1 MARKIFYVYYSY
13 GTGALTSGVRI
24 EGHGSLGTKT
34 KICATSVD
42 MSSFDPMVRIV
53 ESGFGRGVFLGIST
67 KGAMVKPLFKKDV
80 FWNLTLGPA

>member
-13 GTGALTSGVRI
+13 GTGSLTSGVRI

-34 KICATSVD
+34 KIGATSVD
-42 MSSFDPMVRIV
+42 VSSFDPTVRIV
-53 ESGFGRGVFLGIST
+53 ESGFGRGVFLGISA

-80 FWNLTLGPA
+80 FWNLTFGPA